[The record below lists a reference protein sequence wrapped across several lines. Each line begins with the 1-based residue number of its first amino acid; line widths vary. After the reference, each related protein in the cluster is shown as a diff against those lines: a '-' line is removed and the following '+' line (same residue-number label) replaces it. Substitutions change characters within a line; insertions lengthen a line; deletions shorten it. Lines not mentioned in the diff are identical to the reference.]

1 MEDGAV
7 VIVGGEKDGIKVE
20 TLLVGQAEEGR
31 IVLKKQ
37 QLWSQGLVVIYVEWG
52 ICRIVVLN
60 RQN

>member
-7 VIVGGEKDGIKVE
+7 VIVVGKKDWIKVE
-20 TLLVGQAEEGR
+20 TLLVGQEEEGR

-52 ICRIVVLN
+52 ICQIAVLN
-60 RQN
+60 K